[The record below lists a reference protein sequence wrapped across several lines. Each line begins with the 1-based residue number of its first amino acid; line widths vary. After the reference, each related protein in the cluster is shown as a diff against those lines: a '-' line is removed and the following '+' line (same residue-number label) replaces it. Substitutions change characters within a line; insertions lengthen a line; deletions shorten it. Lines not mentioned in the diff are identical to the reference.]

1 MTEQSSPGAA
11 ESRWDVPAL
20 RAGGSVALAIAVPLT
35 IVARLLN
42 DAADDGDGG
51 QSGLAPWLGFLALL
65 AFVIGAGVAAWH
77 QEKNAPYSHGIVAS
91 VGAYAI
97 AQAILLVYALV
108 ANRDVSLLNI
118 ATSLTFTALAG
129 TVGGFLGSNVQR
141 SGVKSQYR
149 R

>member
-1 MTEQSSPGAA
+1 MAMTDPSVPDARET
-11 ESRWDVPAL
+11 RWDVPAL

-35 IVARLLN
+35 IVAGVLDSDN
-42 DAADDGDGG
+42 
-51 QSGLAPWLGFLALL
+51 GLVPWLGFLALF

-91 VGAYAI
+91 VGAYVV
-97 AQAILLVYALV
+97 AQTILVIYALI
-108 ANRDVSLLNI
+108 ADRDISLLNI

-129 TVGGFLGSNVQR
+129 TVGGLLGSNVQR

>member
-1 MTEQSSPGAA
+1 MTEPSTPGAV
-11 ESRWDVPAL
+11 ESRWDIPAL

-35 IVARLLN
+35 VIAGVL
-42 DAADDGDGG
+42 DDD
-51 QSGLAPWLGFLALL
+51 SGLAPWLGFLALF

-77 QEKNAPYSHGIVAS
+77 QEKSAPYSHGIVAS
-91 VGAYAI
+91 VGSYLV
-97 AQAILLVYALV
+97 AQIVLVIYALL
-108 ANRDVSLLNI
+108 AGRDISLLNI

>member
-1 MTEQSSPGAA
+1 MAMTEPSTPEPR
-11 ESRWDVPAL
+11 ESRWDLPAL

-35 IVARLLN
+35 VVAGLL
-42 DAADDGDGG
+42 DDD
-51 QSGLAPWLGFLALL
+51 SGLAPWLGFLALF

-91 VGAYAI
+91 VGSYLV
-97 AQAILLVYALV
+97 AQIVLVVYALL
-108 ANRDVSLLNI
+108 AGRDVSLLNI